1 MNKDKPL
8 HAGTQ
13 LGKSGGWG
21 NYNPRAFDVHL
32 DFRVYKFVDKNDKS
46 FSDDSKKHFFDPLE
60 FFDFDV
66 QFEYNMAYH
75 DYH

>member
-21 NYNPRAFDVHL
+21 REKSDDFPVHL
-32 DFRVYKFVDKNDKS
+32 DFRVYKFKDDNQKL
-46 FSDDSKKHFFDPLE
+46 FYSDSTKQFFDPLE

-66 QFEYNMAYH
+66 QFEYNMSHH